1 MKLHFLKL
9 RYLQIKIPTFKPSKN
24 SKTKMNFTITSDE
37 DDERPVYI
45 TGNFN
50 KWNPRDLAFELKPL
64 GKNTYSIDI
73 SEEDLPEII
82 EYKYT
87 RGGWENVEID
97 RFGNITPNR
106 RAQNSET
113 ETKDQ
118 VERWRVNWGPFK
130 KEFYPIVEIIS
141 DKFFIPQLNKTR
153 KIWALLPY
161 NYNKT
166 DKTYP
171 VLYLQDAQNLF
182 NEGSAFGNWEIDQKM
197 SILAEYG
204 RGDVI
209 IIAIENGS
217 EDRIKEYV
225 LDHNSITENAEGKK
239 YLRFLADTLKPYVD
253 SVYRTKPEREFTGI
267 GGSSLGGLIS
277 IYSGFLY
284 PEVYSKLMIFSPS
297 LWINPE
303 NNFPQMNFKN
313 PYDIK
318 VYMYGGEMEG
328 SQMTERIG
336 LFEKTM
342 EGWENSHSLQF
353 EFKVSINPD
362 GKHQEFFWS
371 QEFPRAV
378 EWLFYDTQEDPKEL
392 AAKAEMIR
400 NETSEM

>member
-1 MKLHFLKL
+1 MGKAMK
-9 RYLQIKIPTFKPSKN
+9 
-24 SKTKMNFTITSDE
+24 FTVISNE
-37 DDERPVYI
+37 DDERPVFI

-50 KWNPRDLAFELKPL
+50 KWNPRDLVFEMLETGTNK
-64 GKNTYSIDI
+64 YSIEI
-73 SEEDLPEII
+73 ENKKLPKNI

-87 RGGWENVEID
+87 RGGWGNVEID

-106 RAQNSET
+106 KIEKSAKE
-113 ETKDQ
+113 
-118 VERWRVNWGPFK
+118 VEDKVEKWRVNWEPFK
-130 KEFYPIVEIIS
+130 KEFFPIVEIIS
-141 DKFFIPQLNKTR
+141 EKFFIPQLNRTR

-182 NEGSAFGNWEIDQKM
+182 NEGSDFGNWEIDKKM

-204 RGDVI
+204 RGDLI
-209 IIAIENGS
+209 IIAIENGR

-225 LDHNSITENAEGKK
+225 LDNNSITENAEGKK
-239 YLRFLADTLKPYVD
+239 YIRFLADTLKPYVD
-253 SVYRTKPEREFTGI
+253 SVYRTKQEREFTGI
-267 GGSSLGGLIS
+267 GGSSLGALIS

-297 LWINPE
+297 LWVNPE

-318 VYMYGGEMEG
+318 VYLYGGELEG
-328 SQMTERIG
+328 SQMTERME

-342 EGWENSHSLQF
+342 EGWEDSHSMQF
-353 EFKVSINPD
+353 EFKISINHE

-378 EWLFYDTQEDPKEL
+378 EWLFYDTQDDPKEL
-392 AAKAEMIR
+392 AQKAEIIR
-400 NETSEM
+400 NETSEI

>member
-1 MKLHFLKL
+1 MK
-9 RYLQIKIPTFKPSKN
+9 
-24 SKTKMNFTITSDE
+24 FTIISTE
-37 DDERPVYI
+37 DDDRPVFI

-50 KWNPRDLAFELKPL
+50 KWNPKDLTFVLEKSAT
-64 GKNTYSIDI
+64 NTYFINI
-73 SEEDLPEII
+73 KEEQLPEII

-87 RGGWENVEID
+87 RGGWGNVEID

-106 RAQNSET
+106 KIKKTDLEK
-113 ETKDQ
+113 EDI
-118 VERWRVNWGPFK
+118 VEKWRINWGPFK
-130 KEFYPIVEIIS
+130 EEFSPIVEIIS
-141 DKFFIPQLNKTR
+141 DQFFIPQLNRTR

-161 NYNKT
+161 NYHKT
-166 DKTYP
+166 TKTYP

-182 NEGSAFGNWEIDQKM
+182 NEGSAFGNWEIDKKM

-239 YLRFLADTLKPYVD
+239 YIRFLADTLKPYVD
-253 SVYRTKPEREFTGI
+253 SVYRTKSEREFTGI

-284 PEVYSKLMIFSPS
+284 PEVYSKLLIFSPS

-313 PYDIK
+313 PYEIK

-328 SQMTERIG
+328 SQMTERIE
-336 LFEKTM
+336 LFEKTL

-353 EFKVSINPD
+353 EFKISIND
-362 GKHQEFFWS
+362 EGKHQEFYWS

-378 EWLFYDTQEDPKEL
+378 EWLFYDTQEDPKILSEKVKNEIEL
-392 AAKAEMIR
+392 LNKI
-400 NETSEM
+400 

>member
-1 MKLHFLKL
+1 MK
-9 RYLQIKIPTFKPSKN
+9 
-24 SKTKMNFTITSDE
+24 FTIISNE
-37 DDERPVYI
+37 DDDRPVFI

-50 KWNPRDLAFELKPL
+50 KWNPKDATFVLKNL
-64 GKNTYSIDI
+64 DNNTYTIEIDD
-73 SEEDLPEII
+73 EQLPEII

-87 RGGWENVEID
+87 RGGWGNVEID

-106 RAQNSET
+106 KIKKGDAPNE
-113 ETKDQ
+113 DI
-118 VERWRVNWGPFK
+118 VEKWRINWGPFK
-130 KEFYPIVEIIS
+130 EEFSPIVEIIS
-141 DKFFIPQLNKTR
+141 EKFFIPQLNRTR

-161 NYNKT
+161 NYHKT

-182 NEGSAFGNWEIDQKM
+182 NEGSAFGNWEIDKKM

-217 EDRIKEYV
+217 EDRIKEYI
-225 LDHNSITENAEGKK
+225 LDNDSITKNAEGKK
-239 YLRFLADTLKPYVD
+239 YIRFLADTLKPYVD

-284 PEVYSKLMIFSPS
+284 PEVYSKLLIFSPS
-297 LWINPE
+297 LWVNPE

-313 PYDIK
+313 PYEIK

-328 SQMTERIG
+328 SQMTERIA
-336 LFEKTM
+336 LFEKTL
-342 EGWENSHSLQF
+342 ESWENSHSIQF
-353 EFKVSINPD
+353 EFKISIND
-362 GKHQEFFWS
+362 EGKHQEFYWS

-378 EWLFYDTQEDPKEL
+378 EWLFYNTQEDPKEL
-392 AAKAEMIR
+392 AKKALIIQS
-400 NETSEM
+400 ETSTK

>member
-1 MKLHFLKL
+1 MK
-9 RYLQIKIPTFKPSKN
+9 
-24 SKTKMNFTITSDE
+24 FTITSNEE
-37 DDERPVYI
+37 DDRPVYI

-50 KWNPRDLAFELKPL
+50 KWNPKDVNFILEVIDS
-64 GKNTYSIDI
+64 KNFTIDI
-73 SEEDLPEII
+73 NDEHLPENI

-87 RGGWENVEID
+87 RGGWGNVEID

-106 RAQNSET
+106 KVK
-113 ETKDQ
+113 KDQ
-118 VERWRVNWGPFK
+118 LEVTDTIEKWRINWGPFK
-130 KEFYPIVEIIS
+130 KEFSPIAEIIS
-141 DKFFIPQLNKTR
+141 EKFFIPQLNRTR

-161 NYNKT
+161 NYHKT

-182 NEGSAFGNWEIDQKM
+182 NEGSPFGNWEIDKKM

-204 RGDVI
+204 RGDLI

-225 LDHNSITENAEGKK
+225 LDNNSITENAEGKK
-239 YLRFLADTLKPYVD
+239 YIRFLADTLKPYVD

-328 SQMTERIG
+328 SQMTERIA

-342 EGWENSHSLQF
+342 QGWENSHSLQF
-353 EFKVSINPD
+353 EFKISLND
-362 GKHQEFFWS
+362 EGKHQEFYWS

-392 AAKAEMIR
+392 AAKAQLIQ

>member
-1 MKLHFLKL
+1 MKFILK
-9 RYLQIKIPTFKPSKN
+9 SN
-24 SKTKMNFTITSDE
+24 E

-50 KWNPRDLAFELKPL
+50 KWNPRDLKFELKKTDK
-64 GKNTYSIDI
+64 KNIYSIDI
-73 SEEDLPEII
+73 DDDKLPGNI
-82 EYKYT
+82 EYKFT

-106 RAQNSET
+106 KIKKSAVET
-113 ETKDQ
+113 DDI
-118 VERWRVNWGPFK
+118 VERWRINWGPFK
-130 KEFYPIVEIIS
+130 KEFFPIVEIIS

-161 NYNKT
+161 NYYKT

-182 NEGSAFGNWEIDQKM
+182 NEGSSYGNWEIDKKM

-225 LDHNSITENAEGKK
+225 LDYDSITENAEGKK

-253 SVYRTKPEREFTGI
+253 SVYRTKPQREFTGI

-297 LWINPE
+297 LWVNPE

-318 VYMYGGEMEG
+318 VYLYGGEQEG
-328 SQMTERIG
+328 SEITERIA
-336 LFEKTM
+336 LFRETM
-342 EGWENSHSLQF
+342 ERWENSHSLQF
-353 EFKVSINPD
+353 DFKISINHD
-362 GKHQEFFWS
+362 GKHQEFYWS
-371 QEFPRAV
+371 QEFPRAI
-378 EWLFYDTQEDPKEL
+378 EWLYYNTTEDPKEL
-392 AAKAEMIR
+392 ADKAEIIR
-400 NETSEM
+400 NETSGI